1 MQWNITRYPPSSIP
15 PASSPN
21 TQFTVIMPVLAWLP
35 KCRHGCDIWSF
46 GQSPSFLTTYI
57 LRKFVRI
64 SLHELSF
71 ALPLYHQEFSEVT
84 LHCRHYRHPAPGPS
98 SSCMR
103 CWRRGGVVA
112 WWRGGGALGSMR
124 NEKGWI
130 YSEQA
135 GHESNPHLHVSHK
148 TLVAVSIL
156 KLHCG
161 ASWPVGRHRDVA
173 RAAN

>member
-64 SLHELSF
+64 SLHERGKFYLIP
-71 ALPLYHQEFSEVT
+71 LPPRVKQGT

-103 CWRRGGVVA
+103 CWRRGG
-112 WWRGGGALGSMR
+112 GELCSMR